1 MPLILPKENA
11 TQEEINAWIVE
22 TQENYD
28 RIEKELEEKTNREK
42 ELMEHNQKLFLKIT
56 SKKDLLKIN
65 SVDIEEEKSQEV
77 PASTASETC
86 EVEVPN
92 VIKTNEVVVNA
103 TELSQAEIDDLRG

>member
-28 RIEKELEEKTNREK
+28 RMEKELEQKTTREK

-56 SKKDLLKIN
+56 SQKEDKQ
-65 SVDIEEEKSQEV
+65 VDEEEKEEV
-77 PASTASETC
+77 PFCFDE
-86 EVEVPN
+86 EMY
-92 VIKTNEVVVNA
+92 K
-103 TELSQAEIDDLRG
+103 ELSEQEKQELNDLLEEE

>member
-28 RIEKELEEKTNREK
+28 RIEKELEQKTTREK

-56 SKKDLLKIN
+56 SKKDK
-65 SVDIEEEKSQEV
+65 EEEMEEEEIPFVIEKEMYDKLSEQEK
-77 PASTASETC
+77 E
-86 EVEVPN
+86 
-92 VIKTNEVVVNA
+92 
-103 TELSQAEIDDLRG
+103 ELKELIGEE

>member
-28 RIEKELEEKTNREK
+28 RIEKELEQKTNREK

-56 SKKDLLKIN
+56 SKKDEGEEMKEDEEIPFVIEKEMYDKLSEHEKAVLKEL
-65 SVDIEEEKSQEV
+65 IEEE
-77 PASTASETC
+77 
-86 EVEVPN
+86 
-92 VIKTNEVVVNA
+92 
-103 TELSQAEIDDLRG
+103 

>member
-28 RIEKELEEKTNREK
+28 RIEKELEQKTNREK

-56 SKKDLLKIN
+56 SQKEDKQVDEEENEEVPFCFDEKMYKELSEQEKQELNDLL
-65 SVDIEEEKSQEV
+65 EEE
-77 PASTASETC
+77 
-86 EVEVPN
+86 
-92 VIKTNEVVVNA
+92 
-103 TELSQAEIDDLRG
+103 

>member
-28 RIEKELEEKTNREK
+28 RMEKELEQKTNREK

-56 SKKDLLKIN
+56 SKKD
-65 SVDIEEEKSQEV
+65 EEEEMEEEEIPFVIEKEMYDKLSEQEK
-77 PASTASETC
+77 E
-86 EVEVPN
+86 
-92 VIKTNEVVVNA
+92 
-103 TELSQAEIDDLRG
+103 ELKELIGEE

>member
-28 RIEKELEEKTNREK
+28 RMEKDLEQKTNREK

-56 SKKDLLKIN
+56 SKKDEEEIKEDEEIPFVIEKEMYEKLSEQEKAELKEL
-65 SVDIEEEKSQEV
+65 IEEE
-77 PASTASETC
+77 
-86 EVEVPN
+86 
-92 VIKTNEVVVNA
+92 
-103 TELSQAEIDDLRG
+103 

>member
-1 MPLILPKENA
+1 MFKLKGEELKRLFSDENVTFA
-11 TQEEINAWIVE
+11 QLQTLKFVMDNDSVLA
-22 TQENYD
+22 
-28 RIEKELEEKTNREK
+28 KKSKTR
-42 ELMEHNQKLFLKIT
+42 QKNNKNGKIT

-65 SVDIEEEKSQEV
+65 SVDIEEEKPQEV
-77 PASTASETC
+77 PANTDSETC

>member
-28 RIEKELEEKTNREK
+28 RMEKELEQKTNREK

-56 SKKDLLKIN
+56 SKKEDEEVEKEDEEIPSVVDKDFYDKLSAHQQEELRELL
-65 SVDIEEEKSQEV
+65 EEE
-77 PASTASETC
+77 
-86 EVEVPN
+86 
-92 VIKTNEVVVNA
+92 
-103 TELSQAEIDDLRG
+103 